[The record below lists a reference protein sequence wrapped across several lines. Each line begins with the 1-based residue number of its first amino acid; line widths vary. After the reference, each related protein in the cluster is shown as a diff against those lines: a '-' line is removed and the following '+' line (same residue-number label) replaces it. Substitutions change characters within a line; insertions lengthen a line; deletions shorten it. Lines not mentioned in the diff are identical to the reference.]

1 MNSTIT
7 VSLARWWIISIVKL
21 ITGAIVHLLTHAPLQ
36 MLTDPLLVTTHRS
49 QNLMRVNRLK
59 KAWYQWKNTIGSFTW
74 NQGPDVDSSL
84 RELKVQ
90 SYSKRSNGPS
100 KYSLRNTIWLVK
112 KSMISDHLF
121 QSMDQKLWSKP
132 YLMLHRIS
140 LLLIGIIKS
149 PRK

>member
-21 ITGAIVHLLTHAPLQ
+21 ITGAIVHLLTLAPLQ
-36 MLTDPLLVTTHRS
+36 MSTDPLLVTTHRS
-49 QNLMRVNRLK
+49 QNLMRVTSSK
-59 KAWYQWKNTIGSFTW
+59 KAWYQWKNTIGSYTW
-74 NQGPDVDSSL
+74 SQGPDVDSSL

-112 KSMISDHLF
+112 KSMILDPLF

-140 LLLIGIIKS
+140 LLLIGITNS
-149 PRK
+149 PPK